1 MIGTEAPETMK
12 VIGPLERCDRC
23 IAKAVFMVVFNNG
36 DLYFCAHHFRE
47 HEDNFIESAL
57 DIYDEHDE
65 VLVNPSAL
73 DEEQISFQDSARGCI
88 PSTNAF

>member
-1 MIGTEAPETMK
+1 MIDTEAPKTMK

-23 IAKAVFMVVFNNG
+23 IAKAVFMVVFNSG

-47 HEDNFIESAL
+47 HEDNFMETAL

-65 VLVNPSAL
+65 VPVTPETL
-73 DEEQISFQDSARGCI
+73 EQFLSFQATALLYILAER
-88 PSTNAF
+88 AF